1 MNSLCRLRKVPVR
14 SAIALSLAT
23 VGVLTSACDD
33 DSPSRVSLVAT
44 ASSLDAAAIL
54 APTPI
59 RLTPFAGSPCHDGLA
74 FGTSVNLFI
83 TAGLER
89 LTLDTVTLH
98 MIDGTNV
105 GGPSVMI
112 PSSELATQFG
122 SLFID
127 AGSTRAFALRPTFAC
142 TSITPRSLR
151 GSAFVFDAQ
160 GRRQTI
166 PLAGRIQ

>member
-1 MNSLCRLRKVPVR
+1 MNSLSTLRKVSIR
-14 SAIALSLAT
+14 AAIAFGLAT
-23 VGVLTSACDD
+23 VGVLPSACDD
-33 DSPSRVSLVAT
+33 TSPSRVSLVNT
-44 ASSLDAAAIL
+44 ASSLNAATL
-54 APTPI
+54 SPNPI
-59 RLTPFAGSPCHDGLA
+59 RLTPLAGSPCHDGLA
-74 FGTSVNLFI
+74 FGTPVNLFI
-83 TAGLER
+83 TAGLQR
-89 LTLDTVTLH
+89 LTLDSVTIH
-98 MIDGTNV
+98 MIDGTNL

-142 TSITPRSLR
+142 TSISPRSLR
-151 GSAFVFDAQ
+151 GNALVVDAQ